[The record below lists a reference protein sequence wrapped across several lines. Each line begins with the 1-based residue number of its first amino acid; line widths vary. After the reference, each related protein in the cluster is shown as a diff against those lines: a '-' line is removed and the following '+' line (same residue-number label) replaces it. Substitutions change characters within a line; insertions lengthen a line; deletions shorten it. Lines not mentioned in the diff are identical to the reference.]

1 MRKTYI
7 FLLTHGMWGAELIKS
22 TQMIIGGTP
31 SDIQAFSL
39 MPETSLKEYQQAIET
54 AMAEHTNYD
63 FLFLADIPGGTPY
76 NLSACYTQ
84 THGVEALCGLSMNL
98 LIDVLELRKKFP
110 CCQIPQELLSRQSTQ
125 KNYIIDLKKML
136 ES

>member
-39 MPETSLKEYQQAIET
+39 MPETSLKEYQQAMHDGKIE
-54 AMAEHTNYD
+54 
-63 FLFLADIPGGTPY
+63 G
-76 NLSACYTQ
+76 
-84 THGVEALCGLSMNL
+84 
-98 LIDVLELRKKFP
+98 
-110 CCQIPQELLSRQSTQ
+110 
-125 KNYIIDLKKML
+125 
-136 ES
+136 